1 MAEYREIQG
10 AAVQSPASSTGTIT
24 GQIWYDNANGV
35 FKLESFV
42 PTSAFASGGTYP
54 VTARQIAQATTSAT
68 SGFAFGGVNEVPGV
82 GRTNTSNSYDGT
94 TWTGAPTVPQGA
106 NHAGFG
112 TPTAAVAAGSNA
124 YPPIGTFDNAYS
136 WNGTTWSNANPMNSY
151 GRTNSGAFGT
161 QTAGIVVGGEP
172 ANTTSREY
180 DGTSFTAG
188 PATNVT
194 MSGGSSGAGSYASG
208 AALAGNPSTQF
219 EEWTGTAWTASTA
232 SPTQN
237 AYGFS
242 AGQDSD
248 NFLSMGDLPGG
259 SMLWNGTSWSTGAV
273 LSTSRGS
280 GAPNGGST
288 VSSALVIGGF
298 TPGTNYNTTE
308 EYTGAGPVTQ
318 TITTT

>member
-10 AAVQSPASSTGTIT
+10 AAVQSLASSTGTIT

-42 PTSAFASGGTYP
+42 PTSVFASGGTYP
-54 VTARQIAQATTSAT
+54 VTGRQVAQATTSAT
-68 SGFAFGGVNEVPGV
+68 SGFAFGGVNAQPGA
-82 GRTNTSNSYDGT
+82 GRTNASNTYDGT
-94 TWTGAPTVPQGA
+94 TWTGAPTVPQAA

-112 TPTAAVAAGSNA
+112 TPTAAVAAGSNS

-136 WNGTTWSNANPMNSY
+136 WDGSTWTTANPMNSY

-172 ANTTSREY
+172 AQTTSREY

-248 NFLSMGDLPGG
+248 NFLSMGNLPGG
-259 SMLWNGTSWSTGAV
+259 SMLWNGTSWSTDAV
-273 LSTSRGS
+273 LSTVRAS
-280 GAPNGGST
+280 GAPVGGST
-288 VSSALVIGGF
+288 VSSALVVAGND
-298 TPGTNYNTTE
+298 PTNTNLTE
-308 EYTGAGPVTQ
+308 EYTGSGPVTQ
-318 TITTT
+318 TITTS